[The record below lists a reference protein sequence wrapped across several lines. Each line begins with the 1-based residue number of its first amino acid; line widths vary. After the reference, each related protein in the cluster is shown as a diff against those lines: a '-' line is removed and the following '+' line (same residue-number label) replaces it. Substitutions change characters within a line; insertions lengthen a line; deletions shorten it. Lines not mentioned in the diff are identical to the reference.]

1 MPRDYC
7 GAVPARLFVLFRFD
21 AVPPY
26 LPRAPGERGILQAAP
41 GRAVITPQHRSE
53 RVPQGSVSSLWTGV
67 SKCHYPPRS
76 HRARCAKPGPGLTL
90 IARPACPSPPEAG
103 GLGGASCAAGTRVL
117 CLQYRVF
124 NFRCTS
130 EGEGKCVLHL
140 PALKWGF
147 GRDINHH
154 FSKNFGASFLPQPN
168 TQQHFGVSHS
178 RPRQF
183 AALSVYP
190 RNTAKGGGAGAGSS
204 SYQAPP

>member
-1 MPRDYC
+1 MTIAAQFRRDCWFISVSMQFHRICHAPR
-7 GAVPARLFVLFRFD
+7 RK
-21 AVPPY
+21 
-26 LPRAPGERGILQAAP
+26 GILQAAP
-41 GRAVITPQHRSE
+41 GGAVITPQHRSE

-90 IARPACPSPPEAG
+90 IARPACPSPPKAG

-140 PALKWGF
+140 PSSKRGF
-147 GRDINHH
+147 GREIRPF
-154 FSKNFGASFLPQPN
+154 FSNIPKVFSLQPPN
-168 TQQHFGVSHS
+168 TQQCLDAEHP
-178 RPRQF
+178 RPLQS
-183 AALSVYP
+183 AALSG
-190 RNTAKGGGAGAGSS
+190 RLQNTAKDGGAGLRSG